1 MKISI
6 LTFAKGDNYGAVL
19 QAYALGHVLQGM
31 GYDVEYI
38 SLTWTTWIH
47 SILSRI
53 TPLRKRFQNFR
64 KKYLINFSKNCVS
77 FQDLRDSVSDTDIC
91 IVGSDQVW
99 NPDITTVRALYYFFD
114 FVPYS
119 IPRISYAASF
129 GVDKWKWENLTP
141 KVELLLKKFHSIS
154 VREDSG
160 VAICK
165 LTFDVHATKVLDPTL
180 LLENYDN
187 LLKKP
192 LLENYV
198 LGFKFVT
205 SPEYY
210 SLLNHVASDIE
221 AAPLIMDML
230 PRNLRY
236 THFGNTSF
244 FPSPEQWVTNVA
256 YSKFVIT
263 DSFHCTAFSLI
274 FKKNFMVILPKRLGK
289 VQGRLYSLLKELGLE
304 NRIYT
309 SIEDAKES
317 NIWDSPINYDII
329 DKKLSDLR
337 TESLKYLTQAI
348 SSAIKQ

>member
-19 QAYALGHVLQGM
+19 QAYALGQVLRGL

-38 SLTWTTWIH
+38 SLTWTTWVH

-64 KKYLINFSKNCVS
+64 KNYLKNFSNNCTS
-77 FQDLRDSVSDTDIC
+77 FQDLKDSISNTDIC

-99 NPDITTVRALYYFFD
+99 NPDITTVRALHYFFD
-114 FVPYS
+114 FVPCS

-129 GVDKWKWENLTP
+129 GVDKWKWENLTSR
-141 KVELLLKKFHSIS
+141 VESLLKNFHAVS

-165 LTFDVHATKVLDPTL
+165 SIFDVHATKVLDPTL
-180 LLENYDN
+180 LLENYNN
-187 LLKKP
+187 LLREP
-192 LLENYV
+192 LLHNYV

-210 SLLNHVASDIE
+210 SLLKHVAVNINAST
-221 AAPLIMDML
+221 LIMDML
-230 PRNLRY
+230 PRNLRH
-236 THFGNTSF
+236 THIGETSF

-256 YSKFVIT
+256 YSQFVIT
-263 DSFHCTAFSLI
+263 DSFHCTVFSLI
-274 FKKNFMVILPKRLGK
+274 FKKNFMVILPGKLGK
-289 VQGRLYSLLKELGLE
+289 VQDRLYSLLKELGLE
-304 NRIYT
+304 NRIFT
-309 SIEDAKES
+309 SIEEAKKS
-317 NIWDSPINYDII
+317 NIWNSIINYDIVSQ
-329 DKKLSDLR
+329 KLSKLR
-337 TESLKYLTQAI
+337 TESINYLIQSI
-348 SSAIKQ
+348 STAIKQ